1 MKTRLNLKT
10 ETHTHLHIRAAQ
22 PSSLSLL
29 SLEGKPPLPPG
40 SLTLRARDPESRP
53 SSACQGWGGGRRA
66 GVWTRASRLGT
77 GTKLEDGGSVSLRE
91 IW

>member
-40 SLTLRARDPESRP
+40 SLTLRARAPESRP
-53 SSACQGWGGGRRA
+53 SSACQGWGGGAARRGVDA
-66 GVWTRASRLGT
+66 GVPPGDRHEA
-77 GTKLEDGGSVSLRE
+77 GGWRKCQS
-91 IW
+91 

>member
-40 SLTLRARDPESRP
+40 SLTLRARAPESRP
-53 SSACQGWGGGRRA
+53 SSACQGWGGAALGGVDA
-66 GVWTRASRLGT
+66 GVPPGDRHEA
-77 GTKLEDGGSVSLRE
+77 GGWRKCQS
-91 IW
+91 